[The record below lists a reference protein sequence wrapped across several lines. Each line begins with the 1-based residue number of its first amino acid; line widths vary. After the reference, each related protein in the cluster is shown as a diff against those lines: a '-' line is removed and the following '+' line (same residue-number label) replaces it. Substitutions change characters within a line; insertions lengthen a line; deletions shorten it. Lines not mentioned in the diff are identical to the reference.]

1 MELPNEKILILAIFA
16 ALGCGLMGGLLF
28 AFSNFV
34 MTALAHQ
41 PPSSGVRTMQTINVY
56 ILNPLFFIVF
66 FGTAVASFV
75 LAVATILRMPRS
87 GAPLLLAGSAL
98 YLVGTV
104 GVTMMFHVPLNNRLS
119 VLNPD
124 IAETAKYWLTYL
136 SEWVRWNHVRT
147 IASVMATALLILA
160 IRRLH
165 LAAE

>member
-1 MELPNEKILILAIFA
+1 MVLLKEKILILTVAA

-34 MTALAHQ
+34 MTALSHQ
-41 PPSSGVRTMQTINVY
+41 PPSSGVRTMQAINVY
-56 ILNPLFFIVF
+56 ILNPVFFLVF

-75 LAVATILRMPRS
+75 LAVAAILRAPRS
-87 GAPLLLAGSAL
+87 GTSMLLAGSTL
-98 YLVGTV
+98 YLVGAV
-104 GVTMMFHVPLNNRLS
+104 GVTLFFNVPLNNRLS

-124 IAETAKYWLTYL
+124 SAEAVSYWLTYL

-147 IASVMATALLILA
+147 IASVMAAALLILA
-160 IRRLH
+160 IRQLT

>member
-41 PPSSGVRTMQTINVY
+41 PPSSGVRTMQAINVY

-66 FGTAVASFV
+66 FGTAVVSFV
-75 LAVATILRMPRS
+75 LAVATILRVPRS

-98 YLVGTV
+98 YLIGTV
-104 GVTMMFHVPLNNRLS
+104 GVTMMFNVPLNNRLS

-160 IRRLH
+160 IRQLR

>member
-1 MELPNEKILILAIFA
+1 MDIPKERVLILAVLA
-16 ALGCGLMGGLLF
+16 ALGCGVMGGLLF

-34 MTALAHQ
+34 MTALSRQ
-41 PPSSGVRTMQTINVY
+41 PPASGVRTMQSINVY

-66 FGTAVASFV
+66 FGTAVVSFV
-75 LAVATILRMPRS
+75 LAVATILRVPRS

-98 YLVGTV
+98 YLAGTV

-160 IRRLH
+160 IRQLH
-165 LAAE
+165 LSAE